1 MGGKLSKICHR
12 PLVLGTNGHGV
23 FADVAYDGQ
32 NTILSTRGP
41 MESHTYHIGDVI
53 FAEGDPGDCAY
64 LIKSGEVKITKIARD
79 DQPRTIATLRAGN
92 IIGEM
97 ALIDQEPRAASAVVL
112 QDAEV
117 LIISNE
123 EFQKRLEGSDQV
135 IGLLMQ
141 TFTNRLRQ
149 QAQQLVRLLT

>member
-1 MGGKLSKICHR
+1 
-12 PLVLGTNGHGV
+12 
-23 FADVAYDGQ
+23 
-32 NTILSTRGP
+32 
-41 MESHTYHIGDVI
+41 METHTFKIGDTI
-53 FAEGDPGDCAY
+53 FKEGEPGDCAY

-79 DQPRTIATLRAGN
+79 DQPRTIATLKAGN

-97 ALIDQEPRAASAVVL
+97 ALIDNEPRAASAVVL
-112 QDAEV
+112 QDTEV

-123 EFQKRLEGSDQV
+123 EFQKRLDGSDQV

-149 QAQQLVRLLT
+149 QAKQLVRLMS

>member
-1 MGGKLSKICHR
+1 
-12 PLVLGTNGHGV
+12 
-23 FADVAYDGQ
+23 
-32 NTILSTRGP
+32 